1 MDITFRQL
9 QRMTVKDLVKACP
22 CNVTVNNLPA
32 FKITTDIIKSYSE
45 AINLIRDSQPI
56 TPTVTTVT
64 DSQEETEHIPHFKT
78 MPLCQSPTGKCFNP
92 TVGKFLVTNEDSE
105 LGENSFEVYLCQK
118 HLDLTRKERGTN
130 VEELSDTED

>member
-9 QRMTVKDLVKACP
+9 QRMTVKDLVKTCP

-32 FKITTDIIKSYSE
+32 FHITTDILKAYSE
-45 AINLIRDSQPI
+45 SVKPQTVPVDSQPI
-56 TPTVTTVT
+56 TPTVL
-64 DSQEETEHIPHFKT
+64 DSQEEEHHFKT

-92 TVGKFLVTNEDSE
+92 TVGKFLVTNEDPD
-105 LGENSFEVYLCQK
+105 LGENSVEVYLCQK

-130 VEELSDTED
+130 VEELQD